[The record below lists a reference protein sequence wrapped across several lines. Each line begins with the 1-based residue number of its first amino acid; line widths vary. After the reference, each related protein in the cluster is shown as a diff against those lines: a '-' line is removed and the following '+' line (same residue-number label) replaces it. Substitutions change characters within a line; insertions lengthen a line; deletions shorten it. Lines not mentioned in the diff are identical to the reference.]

1 MLDDMYFQGDKGVP
15 PACPTT
21 GLFAIPF
28 PNVDTDWVV
37 HHSAIEDA
45 HGSSVAEYDVKGGDH
60 GPSISSMVQ
69 RDPKKKHSK
78 AFEGE
83 PGLRS
88 GGHRLGYQD
97 SRIECVHQVR
107 HRGVD
112 EGGRWRRLSSLRRY
126 EQGNCLVRK
135 RPPKIL
141 AHSHG
146 CSKQVLAQCLL
157 GAFLRFWQTGK
168 IFQGS
173 PAKKILRGKY

>member
-69 RDPKKKHSK
+69 RDPKKKHQK
-78 AFEGE
+78 AFPFKMAKGSQAFAQAVATLGIKIHESNVCTKFAIEELMKEGA
-83 PGLRS
+83 
-88 GGHRLGYQD
+88 GG
-97 SRIECVHQVR
+97 
-107 HRGVD
+107 
-112 EGGRWRRLSSLRRY
+112 EG
-126 EQGNCLVRK
+126 
-135 RPPKIL
+135 
-141 AHSHG
+141 
-146 CSKQVLAQCLL
+146 
-157 GAFLRFWQTGK
+157 
-168 IFQGS
+168 
-173 PAKKILRGKY
+173 